1 MKINP
6 WSNELLEDYEFLF
19 KDFGLQR
26 LEGGLKERFASSR
39 LFRRGIVFA
48 HRGFDEF
55 VKDAD
60 SKKKVAAI
68 TGIKPSS
75 EFHLG
80 SKLTAEELV
89 FMQKEFGA
97 KVYYA
102 IVDNEALADNGMSYE
117 ESAPIAI
124 NNVADL
130 LALGLDPD
138 NAIVY
143 KQSECLPVLNFAQ
156 LAARRTTVAT
166 LDALYGHQDF
176 ALYLAALTQV
186 GDILHPLFKENNFDR
201 VVVPVGLD
209 QDPHIRFSRDLASK
223 LGYPSPSATYHRLF
237 RALNGESKM
246 SKRDADFMISLSDS
260 EDDAKRKISKA
271 FTGGRA
277 TVEEQK
283 EKGADWGK
291 CVVYELL
298 FVHFEED
305 DSELE
310 KLRAKCE
317 GGKIMCG
324 ECKLNCIKKATAW
337 LKAHQEKKKACMA
350 KARELVEGNELP

>member
-6 WSNELLEDYEFLF
+6 WSNDLLEDYEFLF
-19 KDFGLQR
+19 KDFGLQH
-26 LEGGLKERFASSR
+26 LEGGFKERFASSR
-39 LFRRGIVFA
+39 LFRRSILFA

-60 SKKKVAAI
+60 SGKKVAAI
-68 TGIKPSS
+68 TGIKPSN

-80 SKLTAEELV
+80 TKLTAEELI

-102 IVDNEALADNGMSYE
+102 IADNEALADNGISYE
-117 ESAPIAI
+117 ESAPIAVD
-124 NNVADL
+124 NVADL
-130 LALGLDPD
+130 LALGLDPEK
-138 NAIVY
+138 AVIY

-156 LAARRTTVAT
+156 LAARRTTTAT
-166 LDALYGHQDF
+166 LDSLYGHQNL
-176 ALYLAALTQV
+176 ALYLAALTQA
-186 GDILHPLFKENNFDR
+186 GDILQPLFKENGFDR

-223 LGYPSPSATYHRLF
+223 LDYPTPTATYHRIF

-246 SKRDADFMISLSDS
+246 SKREPDAMISLGDS
-260 EDDAKRKISKA
+260 EEDVKRKVSKA
-271 FTGGRA
+271 FTGGRS

-283 EKGADWGK
+283 EQGAEWAK

-305 DSELE
+305 DAELE

-317 GGKIMCG
+317 GGEIMCG
-324 ECKLNCIKKATAW
+324 ECKLNCIKKVNSW
-337 LKAHQEKKKACMA
+337 LKAHQEKKAACMD
-350 KARELVEGNELP
+350 KARELVEGN